1 MKRRR
6 KEGGG
11 KRGGMGREKIMKGK
25 EREREREREKEV
37 GEGED
42 SDVTDFFWVALK
54 LLTRPLNN
62 ITKVCR
68 RTVCGCQKTAIPQ
81 LNIHTE

>member
-25 EREREREREKEV
+25 ERERERERKRWGKEK
-37 GEGED
+37 
-42 SDVTDFFWVALK
+42 
-54 LLTRPLNN
+54 
-62 ITKVCR
+62 
-68 RTVCGCQKTAIPQ
+68 TVMSQISSGW
-81 LNIHTE
+81 L